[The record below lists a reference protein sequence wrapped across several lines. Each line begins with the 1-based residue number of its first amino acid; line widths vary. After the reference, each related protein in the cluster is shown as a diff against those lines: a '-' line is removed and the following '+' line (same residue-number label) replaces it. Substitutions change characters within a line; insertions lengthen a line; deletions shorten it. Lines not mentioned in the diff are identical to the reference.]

1 MKIDNA
7 VTLLRSLKGAP
18 LSVLIAIRLCP
29 GPASLL
35 QLAAATGYERTAVS
49 QAVTSLEMMGFVE
62 RAHYRGWQLTRAAVQ
77 LPLWT
82 PCEIGTIAPDAC
94 PALGAGVEV
103 DRPPPVDGIRE
114 LKAGKNHFQENG
126 CGAVDAPEIPK
137 AGKNHFQGDGPGAGD
152 APEILKAG
160 KNHFQ
165 QDDPEPAEDPGI
177 LKAVKN
183 HFQQNAAGDPEI
195 LKAVKNHFQQN
206 GSETGDAPEIL
217 KAGKNHFQQ
226 ADPEPAGDA
235 GALKAVKNHFQA
247 PDHAAESLKAGK
259 NHFQP
264 GDDGSR
270 GGSGGSGGS
279 GLINLTTEVK
289 EPPPLLQPQEELK
302 AGKNHFQPAEQ
313 ENAPPPFDD
322 AEQDLL
328 NDLID
333 LTGCPRRRAEKAVRT
348 ALDEGYYTPWL
359 HLQVLYW
366 HAYLHDDR
374 GTNLKNPGYF
384 VAKKLE
390 NGEAC
395 PFDKAR
401 TCHREKTDD
410 LLYAWR
416 RQRDETTN

>member
-35 QLAAATGYERTAVS
+35 QLAAATGYERTAVT
-49 QAVTSLEMMGFVE
+49 QAVTGLEMMGFVE

-103 DRPPPVDGIRE
+103 DRPPPVEDIRE
-114 LKAGKNHFQENG
+114 LKAVKNHFQQNG
-126 CGAVDAPEIPK
+126 TE
-137 AGKNHFQGDGPGAGD
+137 AGD

-165 QDDPEPAEDPGI
+165 
-177 LKAVKN
+177 
-183 HFQQNAAGDPEI
+183 
-195 LKAVKNHFQQN
+195 
-206 GSETGDAPEIL
+206 
-217 KAGKNHFQQ
+217 
-226 ADPEPAGDA
+226 
-235 GALKAVKNHFQA
+235 
-247 PDHAAESLKAGK
+247 
-259 NHFQP
+259 P

-270 GGSGGSGGS
+270 GGSGGS

-374 GTNLKNPGYF
+374 GSNLKNPGYF

-401 TCHREKTDD
+401 TCHREKAED

-416 RQRDETTN
+416 RLRDETTN

>member
-103 DRPPPVDGIRE
+103 DRPPPVEDIRE
-114 LKAGKNHFQENG
+114 LKAVKNHFQQNG
-126 CGAVDAPEIPK
+126 PE
-137 AGKNHFQGDGPGAGD
+137 AGD

-165 QDDPEPAEDPGI
+165 ENGSETGDAPEILKAGKNHFQQADPEPAEDPG
-177 LKAVKN
+177 
-183 HFQQNAAGDPEI
+183 I

-226 ADPEPAGDA
+226 NAAGDPEI
-235 GALKAVKNHFQA
+235 LKAVKNHFQPKDSETDDA
-247 PDHAAESLKAGK
+247 SEMLKAGKNHFQTPDHAAESLKAGK

-270 GGSGGSGGS
+270 GGSGGS

-374 GTNLKNPGYF
+374 GSNLKNPGYF

-416 RQRDETTN
+416 RLRDETTN